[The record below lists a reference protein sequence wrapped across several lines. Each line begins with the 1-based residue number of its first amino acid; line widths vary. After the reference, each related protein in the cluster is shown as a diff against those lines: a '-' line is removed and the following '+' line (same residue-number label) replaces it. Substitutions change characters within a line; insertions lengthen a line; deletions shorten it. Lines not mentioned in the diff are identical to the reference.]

1 MRTTSFAFASISS
14 LLVACG
20 GGGSDPCATSVCG
33 AQSRTTVKWMF
44 NHLPE
49 RKFNMDSCTDL
60 GVAKVAVDVVDSA
73 GGVQSLT
80 SDCGNGQIAFFG
92 LAEGSYTVYVTPLD
106 ASGNG
111 LVTAPAEGT
120 VVAGP
125 IGDNRETTVNV
136 PPPSWIGPYDGSF
149 LFRISWGGM
158 SCETTDIK
166 SQVLLLSVNG
176 VVQNVTTDD
185 GQMLN
190 GADKKPCKNLT
201 DEFPQTA
208 KNAAFGMA
216 TLLIEGYD
224 NVDNKRFS
232 HTFETF
238 VGAGI
243 SNPTLTFDVPL
254 Q

>member
-1 MRTTSFAFASISS
+1 MRTTSFVLVS
-14 LLVACG
+14 LLAACG

-33 AQSRTTVKWMF
+33 EQSRTTIKWTF
-44 NHLPE
+44 NRYPE
-49 RKFNMDSCTDL
+49 RGFQMDSCTDL
-60 GVAKVAVDVVDSA
+60 GVSKVAVDMVDSA
-73 GGVQSLT
+73 GGVQSLQA
-80 SDCGNGQIAFFG
+80 DCGNGQLAFFG
-92 LAEGSYTVYVTPLD
+92 FAEGDYTVYVTPLD
-106 ASGNG
+106 AGGNG
-111 LVTAPAEGT
+111 LVTAPAQGMVT
-120 VVAGP
+120 VGP
-125 IGDNRETTVNV
+125 VGDNREATVNV
-136 PPPSWIGPYDGSF
+136 PVEAWIGPYDGSF

-166 SQVLLLSVNG
+166 NQVVTLTVNG
-176 VVQNVTTDD
+176 VIQNITTDD

-190 GADKKPCKNLT
+190 GADKKPCKKLT

-216 TLLIEGYD
+216 TIEIKGYD
-224 NVDNKRFS
+224 NVDNMRYS
-232 HTFETF
+232 HTFDTF

>member
-1 MRTTSFAFASISS
+1 MRTINFAFVSLSS

-49 RKFNMDSCTDL
+49 RGFNMDSCTDL
-60 GVAKVAVDVVDSA
+60 EIAKVAVDVVDSA

-80 SDCGNGQIAFFG
+80 TECGNGQIAFFG
-92 LAEGSYTVYVTPLD
+92 LAEGDYKVYVTPLD
-106 ASGNG
+106 ANG
-111 LVTAPAEGT
+111 AGMVTAPAEGMVT
-120 VVAGP
+120 AGP

-136 PPPSWIGPYDGSF
+136 SPQSWAGLYEGSF

-166 SQVLLLSVNG
+166 QQVITLSVNG
-176 VVQNVTTDD
+176 VVQNITTDD
-185 GQMLN
+185 GQALN
-190 GADKKPCKNLT
+190 GSDKKPCKYLT

-208 KNAAFGMA
+208 KKAQFGMA
-216 TLLIEGYD
+216 TFKVEGYD
-224 NVDNKRFS
+224 NLDNMKFS
-232 HTFETF
+232 HTFDTF

-254 Q
+254 M